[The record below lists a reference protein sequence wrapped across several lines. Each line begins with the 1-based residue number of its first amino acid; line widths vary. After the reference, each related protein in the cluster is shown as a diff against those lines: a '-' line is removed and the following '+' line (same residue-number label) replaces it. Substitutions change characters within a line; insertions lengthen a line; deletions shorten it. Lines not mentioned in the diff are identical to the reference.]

1 MYRDADHVSCDR
13 YLAWS
18 QLEVCWI
25 WHLEWRDPFHF
36 YASETGISE
45 DERDNAHP
53 GKIIRMAVVADAANI
68 PAGTGRVCI

>member
-1 MYRDADHVSCDR
+1 MHRDADHVSCDR

-25 WHLEWRDPFHF
+25 WYLEWRDPFHF

-45 DERDNAHP
+45 DE
-53 GKIIRMAVVADAANI
+53 
-68 PAGTGRVCI
+68 